1 MAVVSR
7 NPKVPECMEINY
19 IEIGKSEDA
28 ENFLSLLAGYAR
40 EKGYSRV
47 HTMVP
52 ENVELDAFLKKPVR
66 TLREVSRCF
75 HIPGQN
81 RRIENRL
88 KRV

>member
-28 ENFLSLLAGYAR
+28 ENFLSLLAGYAH

-52 ENVELDAFLKKPVR
+52 ESVELDPFLKNRFAPFERFHDVFIYRAR
-66 TLREVSRCF
+66 TNELR
-75 HIPGQN
+75 IN
-81 RRIENRL
+81 
-88 KRV
+88 